1 MVVRTHVRLPPA
13 AGASLTR
20 PTDSPDPKSITPA
33 PTSSSL
39 RTVRWASGRWTVVLD
54 GAHDRTGHASSPRDL
69 LADASSRVVRT
80 VDGFHGDDWSD
91 PSLLPRWTRA
101 HVVAHLALNAEG
113 MARALH
119 GVVADDAVDGP
130 QPMYDSDEKR
140 DGDIIALATAH
151 PAELRDRLLAG
162 TTMLDQAIAAIPDDL
177 WETRIERTPGGR
189 EIRAAAFPG
198 MRLRELEIHHV
209 DLGAGY
215 TTSDWSE
222 AFAIHLLN
230 AMTKRLDPTP
240 AVRGAAARH
249 RPRVELRPDRRRRRG
264 RDRPGRR
271 HRLVAHRT
279 PDSRHR
285 VLLARRAPVHRRL
298 VTRDRSS
305 RAERLHRRGL
315 PGRRG
320 AAAYRGRPLRSPSS
334 PSTRRCPTTAISCA
348 APTPATRC

>member
-1 MVVRTHVRLPPA
+1 MSTEREL
-13 AGASLTR
+13 ASR
-20 PTDSPDPKSITPA
+20 
-33 PTSSSL
+33 
-39 RTVRWASGRWTVVLD
+39 
-54 GAHDRTGHASSPRDL
+54 L
-69 LADASSRVVRT
+69 LAGASSRVVRT
-80 VDGFHGDDWSD
+80 VDGFHRDNWSD

-101 HVVAHLALNAEG
+101 HVVAHLTLNAEG

-177 WETRIERTPGGR
+177 WGTRIERTPGGR

-230 AMTKRLDPTP
+230 AMTKRLDPPQRFEVRPLDIDRVWSFGPTGDDAAVVTGP
-240 AVRGAAARH
+240 AADIGWWLTG
-249 RPRVELRPDRRRRRG
+249 RP
-264 RDRPGRR
+264 
-271 HRLVAHRT
+271 T
-279 PDSRHR
+279 PDTVSCSRG
-285 VLLARRAPVHRRL
+285 
-298 VTRDRSS
+298 
-305 RAERLHRRGL
+305 EL
-315 PGRRG
+315 PSIEGW
-320 AAAYRGRPLRSPSS
+320 
-334 PSTRRCPTTAISCA
+334 
-348 APTPATRC
+348 